1 MMNRIIVILGAG
13 LLFGSSWA
21 PAMEIPVG
29 SIKIV
34 KGSVVIIRPNQ
45 TLYAKIGEN
54 IFKNDSLKTGADGSL
69 GIVFKD
75 DTLLSLGPNSEVVI
89 QEFMFSPGEGKL
101 ALVIRMIK
109 GTAAYLTGIIA
120 KLAPE
125 SVRFETPVGSAGV
138 RGTKFVVKI
147 EE

>member
-1 MMNRIIVILGAG
+1 MMNRIIVIASAV

-34 KGSVVIIRPNQ
+34 KGSAVIVRPNQ
-45 TLYAKIGEN
+45 TLSAKIGEK
-54 IFKNDSLKTGADGSL
+54 IFQNDSLKTGADGSL
-69 GIVFKD
+69 GMVFKD
-75 DTLLSLGPNSEVVI
+75 DTLLSIGPNSEVVI
-89 QEFMFSPGEGKL
+89 REFLFSPGEGKFS
-101 ALVIRMIK
+101 LVTRMIK
-109 GTAAYLTGIIA
+109 GTAAYLTGIIT

-125 SVRFETPVGSAGV
+125 SVRFETPVATAGV

>member
-1 MMNRIIVILGAG
+1 MMNRIIVILGVV

-29 SIKIV
+29 SIKMV
-34 KGSVVIIRPNQ
+34 KGSAVIVRLNQ
-45 TLYAKIGEN
+45 TLSAKIGEN

-69 GIVFKD
+69 GMIFKD

-101 ALVIRMIK
+101 ALVTRMIK
-109 GTAAYLTGIIA
+109 GTAAYLTGIIT